1 MPDIAALRRV
11 LTDRRTVGRRTLA
24 DQDIAAHRQDHAEVG
39 KHGWK
44 QLGWLAAGA
53 GIMDATIALFSGLL
67 AALD

>member
-1 MPDIAALRRV
+1 MQDV
-11 LTDRRTVGRRTLA
+11 LQL
-24 DQDIAAHRQDHAEVG
+24 HRQDHAEVG